1 VRHGQHYDRPE
12 QFWGQPTRKPAARC
26 GHGDVP
32 GQENESETYHLAAGG
47 VDIQAL
53 ERLELE
59 TDLWRTI
66 QQ

>member
-1 VRHGQHYDRPE
+1 VRHGQHY
-12 QFWGQPTRKPAARC
+12 RKPAARC